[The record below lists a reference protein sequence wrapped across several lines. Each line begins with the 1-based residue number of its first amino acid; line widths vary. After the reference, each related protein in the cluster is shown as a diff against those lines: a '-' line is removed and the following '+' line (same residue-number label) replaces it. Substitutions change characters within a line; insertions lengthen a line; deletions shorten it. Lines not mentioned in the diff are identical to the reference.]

1 MKTARPKIEP
11 SEVKEVTRRVQLE
24 LPEIAMTRLSNLK
37 KRMEAASYA
46 EVVKNALR
54 IYAYMIEETDAGA
67 VFQIKKSGKAQ
78 EFKIL

>member
-1 MKTARPKIEP
+1 MNARPKIEP
-11 SEVKEVTRRVQLE
+11 PEVKEVTRRVQLE

-54 IYAYMIEETDAGA
+54 IYASIIEETDAGG
-67 VFQIKKSGKAQ
+67 VLQIKQKSGKIQ
-78 EFKIL
+78 EFRIL